1 MFFFKVVEKKFE
13 RNQKFLKYIGC
24 IGINESMKSLS
35 FEIRTQLARES
46 IRRVAESAKL
56 LIMPRKTRKVNF
68 KFIFFKVLTNVFIE

>member
-1 MFFFKVVEKKFE
+1 MVEKKFE

-35 FEIRTQLARES
+35 FEIRTQVARES

-56 LIMPRKTRKVNF
+56 LIMPRKNRKV
-68 KFIFFKVLTNVFIE
+68 IFQFFLFVFIKCIL